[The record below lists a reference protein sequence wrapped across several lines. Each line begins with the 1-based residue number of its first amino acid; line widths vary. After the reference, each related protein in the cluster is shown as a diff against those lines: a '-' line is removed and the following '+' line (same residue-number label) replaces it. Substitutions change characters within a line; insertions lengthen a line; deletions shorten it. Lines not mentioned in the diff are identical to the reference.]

1 MKKKRLILLI
11 VSAVIVVALSGGLF
25 ALAGGEGTATDP
37 LVTKGYLEQVFTPQ
51 VEGLIDEAVA
61 NAAKAE
67 SDKLDGILADYKKQI
82 SDLVD
87 QFNPETGSELQ
98 NEAYVA
104 LLEKAVAERLASVE
118 VTVPSEAAV
127 FRTVTLTAGQTLYCH
142 EGAEFFL
149 REGSGSSVA
158 GLLDVPAGS
167 VRSNGEALGTNT
179 LYIAPAAGSGIKA
192 GSNATV
198 FIRGGYSIN

>member
-87 QFNPETGSELQ
+87 QFNSETGSELQ

-127 FRTVTLTAGQTLYCH
+127 FRTVTLTAGQTLYC
-142 EGAEFFL
+142 
-149 REGSGSSVA
+149 
-158 GLLDVPAGS
+158 
-167 VRSNGEALGTNT
+167 
-179 LYIAPAAGSGIKA
+179 
-192 GSNATV
+192 
-198 FIRGGYSIN
+198 